1 MLKSK
6 ALWYISFMVFY
17 IIDEYN
23 EGLIQFI
30 FIVVGLCDNLILVID
45 PGGTFRVHIIV
56 QLCSSLEMA
65 FLTDYNLASALSF
78 IEAIRNSLS
87 NQGSP
92 VYIFIVWVK

>member
-1 MLKSK
+1 M
-6 ALWYISFMVFY
+6 AFH

-23 EGLIQFI
+23 GGLIQFNC
-30 FIVVGLCDNLILVID
+30 IVIGLRDNLILVID
-45 PGGTFRVHIIV
+45 PGGTFRVHIV
-56 QLCSSLEMA
+56 QPCSSLEVA

-92 VYIFIVWVK
+92 VYIFIV